1 MNNSKKKISVPQLEQ
16 AKSGN
21 THKME
26 RPNLTHVFFTSQQAK
41 KKLFLSYNISDGP
54 EIQLTK
60 NLTDPQHET
69 QTHQTLT

>member
-1 MNNSKKKISVPQLEQ
+1 
-16 AKSGN
+16 
-21 THKME
+21 ME
-26 RPNLTHVFFTSQQAK
+26 WPNLTQVFLTSQQAK

-69 QTHQTLT
+69 QTSQTRTWKVINKSKSILSEG